1 MTYPRRD
8 QQFLDMLARKLRT
21 LREEKGLS
29 QMRVLMDTGV
39 NVSRIES
46 AKRMPSVY
54 SIAILCKYY
63 EITLESFF
71 QGIELDGNPWE

>member
-1 MTYPRRD
+1 MSYPRRD
-8 QQFLDMLARKLRT
+8 QQFLDILTRKLKA
-21 LREEKGLS
+21 LREDKGLS

-46 AKRMPSVY
+46 GKRMPSVY

-63 EITLESFF
+63 DITLDRFF
-71 QGIELDGNPWE
+71 QGLDLKNTPWE